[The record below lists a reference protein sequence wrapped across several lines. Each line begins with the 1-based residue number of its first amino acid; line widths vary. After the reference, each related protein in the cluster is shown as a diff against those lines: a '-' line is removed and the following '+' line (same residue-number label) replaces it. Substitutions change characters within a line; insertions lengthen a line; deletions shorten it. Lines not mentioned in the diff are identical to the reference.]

1 MKTNNSMVKEVL
13 EESDKKTNDSYYQLM
28 KDAGFN
34 GFGQE
39 WQRNGDFFVK
49 FTLYDNNRSIASTN
63 TINTK

>member
-1 MKTNNSMVKEVL
+1 MKTNNSKVKEVIG
-13 EESDKKTNDSYYQLM
+13 ESDKKTNDTYYQLT
-28 KDAGFN
+28 KNAGFS

-49 FTLYDNNRSIASTN
+49 FSLYDNNRSIASTN